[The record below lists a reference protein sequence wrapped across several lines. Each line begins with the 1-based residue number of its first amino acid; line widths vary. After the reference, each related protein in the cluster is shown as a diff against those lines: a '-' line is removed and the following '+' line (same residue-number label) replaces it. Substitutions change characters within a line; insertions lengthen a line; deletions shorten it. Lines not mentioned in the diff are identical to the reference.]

1 MRAVRVVVLLPAL
14 LAACAQVEIK
24 PPEGPLEFS
33 LAGRIAAR
41 YGGESFTGNI
51 AWRHARG
58 GDELLISTPTGQGVA
73 QIVRQGEAVLLKTA
87 EPREYRD
94 NDAEALT
101 ERVLGFRIP
110 IDGLATTSTRVSR
123 IPASGASS
131 ALVPSVDRRVVG
143 GRTGD
148 RGTVGRDRN
157 RVGATAAERRD
168 VGDTL
173 GPERSG
179 CTADGD
185 RPNSNRGRRRR
196 RVGARRR
203 RSRRGA
209 RRCGRPR
216 SRRGR

>member
-110 IDGLATTSTRVSR
+110 IDGLADWVQ
-123 IPASGASS
+123 GK
-131 ALVPSVDRRVVG
+131 PSPQLE
-143 GRTGD
+143 GRGWKVEYQGYD
-148 RGTVGRDRN
+148 
-157 RVGATAAERRD
+157 AERRPTRMRLTYQ
-168 VGDTL
+168 GIELRLTI
-173 GPERSG
+173 SQW
-179 CTADGD
+179 
-185 RPNSNRGRRRR
+185 N
-196 RVGARRR
+196 
-203 RSRRGA
+203 
-209 RRCGRPR
+209 
-216 SRRGR
+216 